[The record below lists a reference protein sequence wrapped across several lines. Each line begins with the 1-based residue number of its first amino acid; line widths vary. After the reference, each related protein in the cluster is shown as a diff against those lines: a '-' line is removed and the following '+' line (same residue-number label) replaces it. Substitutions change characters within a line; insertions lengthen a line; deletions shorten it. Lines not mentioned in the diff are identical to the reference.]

1 MVKDDR
7 PRRDDDDDRTV
18 DVLTPMV
25 SLAKMEVHEL
35 KAYTQRLNDFLK
47 TPGAAAIRICEC
59 CIDVSIS

>member
-7 PRRDDDDDRTV
+7 TRREGDDDGSV

-25 SLAKMEVHEL
+25 SMAKMEVTEL

-59 CIDVSIS
+59 CIDVSIT